1 MASRIPF
8 LDCCCR
14 RRRSRDATAEPLL
27 CVPEAGAKAARKT
40 PLTDASGQPLDCE
53 GCHINQVEADAVDPR
68 LQACLTCDSDC
79 KSRDTNAIC
88 RECREFRLPQHGCCY
103 FCRKPLS
110 FEAATQ
116 AQRDAMLEKKKAE
129 QAESFKRD
137 AEALL
142 QVVLSEGPNAVHAWR
157 RSEAGR
163 WYRLQE
169 GIWILRDYKLF
180 SELQFRGTGRPK
192 PFSIHAALRRL
203 LQPQA
208 LHALQRDI
216 AQPARSPFNLA
227 QTMVFVAD
235 TRRDRVADLVQQE
248 LGQSF
253 EQVFQTDILSEDDK
267 QAWID
272 AIASALQRAS

>member
-53 GCHINQVEADAVDPR
+53 GCHI
-68 LQACLTCDSDC
+68 
-79 KSRDTNAIC
+79 
-88 RECREFRLPQHGCCY
+88 
-103 FCRKPLS
+103 
-110 FEAATQ
+110 
-116 AQRDAMLEKKKAE
+116 
-129 QAESFKRD
+129 
-137 AEALL
+137 
-142 QVVLSEGPNAVHAWR
+142 LSEGPNAVHAWR